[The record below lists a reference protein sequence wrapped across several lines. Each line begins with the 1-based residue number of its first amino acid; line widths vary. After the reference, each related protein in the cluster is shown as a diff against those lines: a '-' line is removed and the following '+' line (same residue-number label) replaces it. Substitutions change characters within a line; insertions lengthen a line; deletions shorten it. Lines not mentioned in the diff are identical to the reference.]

1 MIFLYHSYF
10 NTTHTHPH
18 PEKLT
23 YRLYTVRETRRTKRR
38 NTYSNSILET
48 FSNPSSIFS
57 IRSPVNSI
65 TLIPWKRNKLGG
77 GEREGDKVVEA
88 RSAIKGKSKGRIE
101 RGRVKGR
108 IGQHR
113 PRKVDQVVSANAGY
127 TRDGDG

>member
-23 YRLYTVRETRRTKRR
+23 YRLYTARETRRTKRR

-57 IRSPVNSI
+57 IRSPVN
-65 TLIPWKRNKLGG
+65 KL
-77 GEREGDKVVEA
+77 DYSNSVEA
-88 RSAIKGKSKGRIE
+88 EQAWRRRE
-101 RGRVKGR
+101 RG
-108 IGQHR
+108 GQ
-113 PRKVDQVVSANAGY
+113 SS
-127 TRDGDG
+127 